1 MSSSI
6 RLKLVSFFSERR
18 YPSLWRHMQSLRDAD
33 NPFGRFRHVT
43 GFPEELTRSR
53 ALVGDE
59 RPGSTVR
66 LASLIVDSLY
76 YLSTTAS
83 LSRCPAPVSI
93 YGRRADEEVP
103 DNVLL
108 LLRGGP

>member
-1 MSSSI
+1 
-6 RLKLVSFFSERR
+6 
-18 YPSLWRHMQSLRDAD
+18 MQSVRDAD

-53 ALVGDE
+53 RALVGEE

-93 YGRRADEEVP
+93 YGRRADVEVP

-108 LLRGGP
+108 LRGGP

>member
-1 MSSSI
+1 
-6 RLKLVSFFSERR
+6 
-18 YPSLWRHMQSLRDAD
+18 MQSVRDAD

-108 LLRGGP
+108 LLRGGS

>member
-1 MSSSI
+1 
-6 RLKLVSFFSERR
+6 
-18 YPSLWRHMQSLRDAD
+18 MQSVRDAD

-59 RPGSTVR
+59 RPGSTVH
-66 LASLIVDSLY
+66 LASPIVGNLY

-108 LLRGGP
+108 LRGGP